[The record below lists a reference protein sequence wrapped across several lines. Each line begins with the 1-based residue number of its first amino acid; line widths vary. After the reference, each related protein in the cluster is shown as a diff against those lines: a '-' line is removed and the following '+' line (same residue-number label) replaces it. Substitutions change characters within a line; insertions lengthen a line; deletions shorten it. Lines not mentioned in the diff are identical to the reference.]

1 MKTIATVLKTLAIT
15 FAFIFSA
22 SSYADMYSDYRAKT
36 NFEGDTEYTI
46 TWGDR
51 KIKMLNSHLDAKADQ
66 EMEALFEKQAN
77 LQAKIEELTK
87 SRKHEVPFIFLGEEM
102 IENAK
107 MIDQIELNIIEKGWY
122 NDYLWNRMIDN
133 LKDYK
138 DFIYRMRDLLK
149 ERSDG
154 LIKEKQL
161 TKEEY
166 ENLLKQTMKM
176 IDLMNSKI
184 KQYTDIYETYISR

>member
-1 MKTIATVLKTLAIT
+1 MKTIATVLKIFAIT

-22 SSYADMYSDYRAKT
+22 SSYADMYSDYKAKT

-46 TWGDR
+46 AWGDR

-66 EMEALFEKQAN
+66 EMETLFEKQAN

-87 SRKHEVPFIFLGEEM
+87 TRKHEVPFIFLGEEM

-133 LKDYK
+133 IKDH
-138 DFIYRMRDLLK
+138 DRFVSHMRELLK
-149 ERSDG
+149 ERVDN
-154 LIKEKQL
+154 LIKEKKL

-166 ENLLKQTMKM
+166 NDMLKH
-176 IDLMNSKI
+176 IISAGDLAESKI
-184 KQYTDIYETYISR
+184 KQYTDIYENYISR

>member
-1 MKTIATVLKTLAIT
+1 MKTIATVLKIFAIT

-22 SSYADMYSDYRAKT
+22 SSYADMYSDYKAKT

-46 TWGDR
+46 AWGDR

-66 EMEALFEKQAN
+66 EMETLFEKQAN

-87 SRKHEVPFIFLGEEM
+87 TRKHEVPFIFLGEEM

-107 MIDQIELNIIEKGWY
+107 MIDQIELNIIEKCWY

-133 LKDYK
+133 IKDH
-138 DFIYRMRDLLK
+138 DRFVSHMRELLK
-149 ERSDG
+149 ERVDN
-154 LIKEKQL
+154 LIKEKKL

-166 ENLLKQTMKM
+166 DNMLKHIVSA
-176 IDLMNSKI
+176 IDLAESKI
-184 KQYTDIYETYISR
+184 KQYTDIYEMYISR

>member
-1 MKTIATVLKTLAIT
+1 MKTIATVLKIFAIT

-22 SSYADMYSDYRAKT
+22 SSYADMYSDYKAKT

-46 TWGDR
+46 AWGER

-87 SRKHEVPFIFLGEEM
+87 TRKHEVPFIFLGEEM

-133 LKDYK
+133 IKDH
-138 DFIYRMRDLLK
+138 DRFVSHMRELLK
-149 ERSDG
+149 ERADN
-154 LIKEKQL
+154 LIKEKKL

-166 ENLLKQTMKM
+166 NDMLKH
-176 IDLMNSKI
+176 IISAGDLAESKI
-184 KQYTDIYETYISR
+184 KQYTDIYENYISR

>member
-1 MKTIATVLKTLAIT
+1 MKTIATALKTFAIT
-15 FAFIFSA
+15 FAFIFSV
-22 SSYADMYSDYRAKT
+22 SSYADMYTDYKAKT

-133 LKDYK
+133 IKDH
-138 DFIYRMRDLLK
+138 DRFVSRMRELLK
-149 ERSDG
+149 ERADN
-154 LIKEKQL
+154 LIKEKKL

-166 ENLLKQTMKM
+166 NDMLKH
-176 IDLMNSKI
+176 IISAGDLAESKI
-184 KQYTDIYETYISR
+184 KQYTDIYENYISR

>member
-1 MKTIATVLKTLAIT
+1 MKAIATVLKTLAIT

-22 SSYADMYSDYRAKT
+22 SSYADMYTDYKPKT
-36 NFEGDTEYTI
+36 NFEADIEYTI
-46 TWGDR
+46 DWGGR

-133 LKDYK
+133 IKNHSEFVYH
-138 DFIYRMRDLLK
+138 MRGLLK
-149 ERSDG
+149 ERADS

-166 ENLLKQTMKM
+166 NNMLKQTMKA
-176 IDLMNSKI
+176 IDLAESKI
-184 KQYTDIYETYISR
+184 KQYTDIYKNYISR

>member
-36 NFEGDTEYTI
+36 DFEGDTEYTI

-87 SRKHEVPFIFLGEEM
+87 SRKYEVPFIFLGEEM
-102 IENAK
+102 IKNAK
-107 MIDQIELNIIEKGWY
+107 MIDQIELNIIENGWY

-138 DFIYRMRDLLK
+138 AFISRMRDLLK

-184 KQYTDIYETYISR
+184 KQYTDIYEKYISR

>member
-1 MKTIATVLKTLAIT
+1 
-15 FAFIFSA
+15 
-22 SSYADMYSDYRAKT
+22 
-36 NFEGDTEYTI
+36 
-46 TWGDR
+46 
-51 KIKMLNSHLDAKADQ
+51 
-66 EMEALFEKQAN
+66 
-77 LQAKIEELTK
+77 
-87 SRKHEVPFIFLGEEM
+87 
-102 IENAK
+102 
-107 MIDQIELNIIEKGWY
+107 
-122 NDYLWNRMIDN
+122 MIDN

-138 DFIYRMRDLLK
+138 AFRYRMRDLLK

-184 KQYTDIYETYISR
+184 KQYTDIYEKYISR

>member
-1 MKTIATVLKTLAIT
+1 MKTIATALKTLVIT
-15 FAFIFSA
+15 FAFIFS
-22 SSYADMYSDYRAKT
+22 SSSHADMYTDYKSKT

-46 TWGDR
+46 AWGVR
-51 KIKMLNSHLDAKADQ
+51 KIKMLNSHLDAKAEKD
-66 EMEALFEKQAN
+66 MEALFEKQAN

-87 SRKHEVPFIFLGEEM
+87 SSKHEVPFIFLGEEM

-133 LKDYK
+133 IKNHSK
-138 DFIYRMRDLLK
+138 FVSRMRELLK
-149 ERSDG
+149 ERADN

-166 ENLLKQTMKM
+166 NNMLKQTVKA
-176 IDLMNSKI
+176 IDLAESKI

>member
-22 SSYADMYSDYRAKT
+22 SSYADMYSDYKPKT

-46 TWGDR
+46 AWGDR
-51 KIKMLNSHLDAKADQ
+51 KIKMLNSHLDAKADK

-87 SRKHEVPFIFLGEEM
+87 TRKHEVPFIFLGEEM

-133 LKDYK
+133 IKDHSK
-138 DFIYRMRDLLK
+138 FVSHMRELLK
-149 ERSDG
+149 ERADS
-154 LIKEKQL
+154 LIKEKKL

-166 ENLLKQTMKM
+166 NNILKH
-176 IDLMNSKI
+176 IVSAGDLAESKI
-184 KQYTDIYETYISR
+184 KQYTDIYENYISR

>member
-1 MKTIATVLKTLAIT
+1 MKTIATALKTFSIT

-22 SSYADMYSDYRAKT
+22 SSYADVYSDYKAKT

-87 SRKHEVPFIFLGEEM
+87 SSKHEVPFIFLGEEM

-133 LKDYK
+133 IKNHSK
-138 DFIYRMRDLLK
+138 FVSHMRELLK
-149 ERSDG
+149 ERADS

-166 ENLLKQTMKM
+166 NNMLKQIVKA
-176 IDLMNSKI
+176 IDLAESKI
-184 KQYTDIYETYISR
+184 KQYTDIYENYISR

>member
-1 MKTIATVLKTLAIT
+1 MKTIATVLKTLTLT

-22 SSYADMYSDYRAKT
+22 SSYADMYTDYKAKT

-87 SRKHEVPFIFLGEEM
+87 SSKHEAPFIFLGEEM

-133 LKDYK
+133 IKDHSK
-138 DFIYRMRDLLK
+138 FVSNMRELLK
-149 ERSDG
+149 ERADN
-154 LIKEKQL
+154 LIKGKKL

-166 ENLLKQTMKM
+166 NNMLKQIVKA
-176 IDLMNSKI
+176 IDLAESKI
-184 KQYTDIYETYISR
+184 KQYTNIYENYISR

>member
-1 MKTIATVLKTLAIT
+1 MKTIATVLKIFAIT

-22 SSYADMYSDYRAKT
+22 SSYVDMYSDYKAKT

-46 TWGDR
+46 AWGDR

-66 EMEALFEKQAN
+66 EMETLFEKQAN

-87 SRKHEVPFIFLGEEM
+87 TRKHEVPFIFLGEEM

-133 LKDYK
+133 IKDH
-138 DFIYRMRDLLK
+138 DRFVSHMRELLK
-149 ERSDG
+149 ERADN
-154 LIKEKQL
+154 LIKEKKL

-166 ENLLKQTMKM
+166 NDMLKH
-176 IDLMNSKI
+176 IISAGDLAESKI
-184 KQYTDIYETYISR
+184 KQYTDIYENYISR

>member
-1 MKTIATVLKTLAIT
+1 MKTIATVLKIFAIT

-22 SSYADMYSDYRAKT
+22 SSYADMYSDYKAKT

-46 TWGDR
+46 AWGDR

-66 EMEALFEKQAN
+66 EMETLFEKQAN

-87 SRKHEVPFIFLGEEM
+87 TRKHEVPFIFLGEEM

-133 LKDYK
+133 IKDH
-138 DFIYRMRDLLK
+138 DRFVSHMRELLK
-149 ERSDG
+149 ERADN
-154 LIKEKQL
+154 LIKEKKL

-166 ENLLKQTMKM
+166 NDMLKH
-176 IDLMNSKI
+176 IISAGDLAESKI
-184 KQYTDIYETYISR
+184 KQYTDIYENYISR

>member
-22 SSYADMYSDYRAKT
+22 SSCADMYTDYKPKT
-36 NFEGDTEYTI
+36 DFEADIEYTI
-46 TWGDR
+46 DWGGR
-51 KIKMLNSHLDAKADQ
+51 KIKMLNSHLNAKAEKD
-66 EMEALFEKQAN
+66 MEALFEKQAN

-107 MIDQIELNIIEKGWY
+107 MIDQIELSIIEKGWY

-133 LKDYK
+133 IKDHSK
-138 DFIYRMRDLLK
+138 FVSHMRELLK
-149 ERSDG
+149 ERADN

-161 TKEEY
+161 TKKEY
-166 ENLLKQTMKM
+166 NNMLKQTVKA
-176 IDLMNSKI
+176 IDLAESKI
-184 KQYTDIYETYISR
+184 KQYTDIYDKYISR

>member
-1 MKTIATVLKTLAIT
+1 MKTIATALKTFAIT

-22 SSYADMYSDYRAKT
+22 SSYADMYSDYKAKT

-46 TWGDR
+46 AWGDR

-87 SRKHEVPFIFLGEEM
+87 TRKHEVPFIFLGEEI

-133 LKDYK
+133 IKDH
-138 DFIYRMRDLLK
+138 DRFVSRMRELLK
-149 ERSDG
+149 ERADN
-154 LIKEKQL
+154 LIKEKKL

-166 ENLLKQTMKM
+166 NDMLKH
-176 IDLMNSKI
+176 IISAGDLAESKI
-184 KQYTDIYETYISR
+184 KQYTDIYENYISR